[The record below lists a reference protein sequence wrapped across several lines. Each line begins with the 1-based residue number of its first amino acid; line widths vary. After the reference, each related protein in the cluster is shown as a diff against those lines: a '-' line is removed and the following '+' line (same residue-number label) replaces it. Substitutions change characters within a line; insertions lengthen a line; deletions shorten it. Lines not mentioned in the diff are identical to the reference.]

1 MKNKILIILLLII
14 FNINVSAEEIVT
26 VSSKVEL
33 NDENLSSESI
43 NKSAL
48 YIKNGDLLIK
58 NSKIMKT
65 GDGSFDNTNN
75 YLNSAVT
82 VYEKSKLTMN
92 NCDINTNGTYA
103 NGILFDKD
111 SKNNI
116 TKTNI
121 ITNNHYSVGI
131 INNDAN
137 TKIDNVNI
145 ETNNSFSPAIRALD
159 NKLEIINS
167 HIVTNHDNSPLLQVD
182 GNIEIK
188 DSTLLSKKS
197 EGLVAVNNSIITFD
211 NVNMESNNTI
221 SSEIDNN
228 YKSMMFYNPSNDLRS
243 YKVIFNS
250 KNSSL
255 KSLNGDSF
263 NILNVDMEINLENT
277 EIINDNGIFLRGEK
291 VTKKEID
298 HHIALNLKKQ
308 VINGDIVLDDT
319 KSLKMKL
326 DNSTFK
332 GTISANKEDND
343 IDIIL
348 TKNSKLILTDDIYV
362 NSLTNGDYDNKNI
375 DLNGHMLY
383 IDGEELSKNN
393 IIRLDYNNET
403 FYLILLI
410 VLGMILG
417 FSVIYIISWMKK
429 LKSK

>member
-429 LKSK
+429 IKK